1 MRQLRLMRP
10 NFSLY
15 PTFSLTHPN
24 PTHRVS
30 NCLVSLFGT
39 FGPRVDFTTGV
50 LFWVQSAWS
59 RRAHRAH

>member
-39 FGPRVDFTTGV
+39 FGPRVDFPTGV
-50 LFWVQSAWS
+50 LFWV
-59 RRAHRAH
+59 